1 MIQKSMRFFSFFF
14 IRKLLVLLSSVK
26 LLGHSDKLFEKT
38 LWKNGL
44 VLLNSAYFNI
54 HSGGKYI
61 VVLYYQLLFKW
72 RGRSNKQAVC
82 CVCHHIKLTS
92 ASKVIL

>member
-38 LWKNGL
+38 WKNGL